1 MSAVRTPKKRLS
13 DAEYLEHMTRKLFI
27 SGFSWGPVE
36 KKWPRF
42 REVFYNFDPG
52 MVADMPEPLIEHISQ
67 DAGIIRNRVKIRAT
81 VRNAQEVLRIAG
93 EHGSFWKYLRSLD
106 GLSYKERSKKIAK
119 RFLCVGPNTVYY
131 FLRDCG
137 EPVPSNK
144 PEGVK

>member
-1 MSAVRTPKKRLS
+1 MS
-13 DAEYLEHMTRKLFI
+13 DAGYLENLTKKVFV

-52 MVADMPEPLIEHISQ
+52 MAADMPEPLIEHVSQ

-81 VRNAQEVLRIAG
+81 VRNAQEVLRIAE
-93 EHGSFWKYLRSLD
+93 EHGSFWNYVRSLD
-106 GLSYKERSKKIAK
+106 GLKYAERSKVMAK
-119 RFLCVGPNTVYY
+119 RFACVGPNTVYY

-137 EPVPSNK
+137 EPVPSSK